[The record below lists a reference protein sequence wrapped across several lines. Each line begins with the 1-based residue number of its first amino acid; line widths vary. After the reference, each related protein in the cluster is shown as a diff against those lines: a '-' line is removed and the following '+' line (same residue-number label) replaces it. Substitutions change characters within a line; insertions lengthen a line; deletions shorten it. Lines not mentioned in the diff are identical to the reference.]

1 MHTIENGSLANIAPF
16 ISPILSVSF
25 GTPSKQV
32 NRLLQ
37 THQVKIMSQEEVM
50 SFGKQLEGA
59 LVGPRITDNWLSGQE
74 SLIPSASQ
82 GTVVSVNTVQ
92 GIVQRQL
99 TGKFASDPGIR
110 FGDGTYY
117 LPTIQEVREILSKS
131 QADRRTWLAERFD
144 CDDFAYVL
152 KGEMSIHAYDTGD
165 IRYGLCVGMVWGNF
179 AWVKGYHAVNWFI
192 ASDGAL
198 RFIEPQN
205 DSVYDVSQC
214 QGAISLLIA

>member
-1 MHTIENGSLANIAPF
+1 VHTIENGSLANTAPF

-32 NRLLQ
+32 KPLLQ

-74 SLIPSASQ
+74 SFIPSASQ

-99 TGKFASDPGIR
+99 T
-110 FGDGTYY
+110 
-117 LPTIQEVREILSKS
+117 
-131 QADRRTWLAERFD
+131 
-144 CDDFAYVL
+144 
-152 KGEMSIHAYDTGD
+152 
-165 IRYGLCVGMVWGNF
+165 
-179 AWVKGYHAVNWFI
+179 
-192 ASDGAL
+192 
-198 RFIEPQN
+198 
-205 DSVYDVSQC
+205 
-214 QGAISLLIA
+214 